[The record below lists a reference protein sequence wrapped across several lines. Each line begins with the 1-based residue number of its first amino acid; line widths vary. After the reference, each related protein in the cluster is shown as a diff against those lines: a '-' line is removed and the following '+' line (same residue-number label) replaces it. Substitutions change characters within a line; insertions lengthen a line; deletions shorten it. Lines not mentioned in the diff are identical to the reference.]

1 MFEKNLKFEQIINMS
16 QEAISNKNTE
26 KRESAKTFKFNLFD
40 PKFNANPYPTYHR
53 LRSEDPVHRYFVGGD
68 WIITRYADVKAVLKS
83 GCVSTDDRPKSIQE
97 RNKYLQDKEKNLN
110 TLAYTTSRFLFYMNP
125 PDHTRLRGLV
135 GKGFSPVV
143 VERMRPHIQEIVDEL
158 LEKVQHKGSMDIVA
172 DLASPL
178 SVNVISRL
186 LGIPKEAQQQL
197 HQWTNV
203 LSRILDP
210 LVSLEEYEAMNKA
223 TEEIQEYLRTL
234 IAEREKDP
242 QEDLISNLI
251 AAKEQNDRLSQKELL
266 AICTLLFGAGE
277 ETTGN
282 TIGNGM
288 LALLQHPHQMEQLKR
303 EPTMIQSAVEK
314 IIRYDSA
321 IQMLTRIATDNLEIG
336 NQTIKA
342 GEKIVL
348 CLGAANRDPAQFPE
362 PDQLNINREQNHHV
376 AFADSIHY
384 CLGAAL
390 ARLEAQIAI
399 NTLIQKFPNLKL
411 ASNQLKWKKSI
422 VLRGLKAL
430 PISF

>member
-1 MFEKNLKFEQIINMS
+1 MSKANTSNNKSEKVV
-16 QEAISNKNTE
+16 
-26 KRESAKTFKFNLFD
+26 SAQSLRFNLFD
-40 PKFNANPYPTYHR
+40 SKFNANPYPTYHR
-53 LRSEDPVHRYFVGGD
+53 LREEDPVHRYLIGGD
-68 WIITRYADVKAVLKS
+68 WIVTRYADVKAVLKS
-83 GCVSTDDRPKSIQE
+83 GCVRTDDRPKSIQE
-97 RNKYLQDKEKNLN
+97 RNKYLLHKEKNLDI
-110 TLAYTTSRFLFYMNP
+110 LAYTTSRFLFYMNP

-135 GKGFSPVV
+135 GKGFSSIV

-158 LEKVQHKGSMDIVA
+158 LDKVRHKGSMDIVA
-172 DLASPL
+172 ELASPL
-178 SVNVISRL
+178 SVSVISKL

-210 LVSLEEYEAMNKA
+210 LVSLKEYEAMNQA

-234 IAEREKDP
+234 IAEREKEP
-242 QEDLISNLI
+242 QEDFISNLI
-251 AAKEQNDRLSQKELL
+251 AAKDQSDRLSQKELL

-288 LALLQHPHQMEQLKR
+288 LALLQHPNQMEQLKR
-303 EPTMIQSAVEK
+303 EPTMIQSAVEEV
-314 IIRYDSA
+314 IRYDSA

-348 CLGAANRDPAQFPE
+348 CLGAANRDPAQFPN
-362 PDQLNINREQNHHV
+362 PDELNINREQNHHL
-376 AFADSIHY
+376 AFADGIHY

-390 ARLEAQIAI
+390 ARAESQVAI
-399 NTLIQKFPNLKL
+399 NTLIQTFPDLKL
-411 ASNQLKWKKSI
+411 ASNKLEWKKSI
-422 VLRGLKAL
+422 VIRGLKSL
-430 PISF
+430 SVSFTN

>member
-1 MFEKNLKFEQIINMS
+1 MKKEQSSPN
-16 QEAISNKNTE
+16 NNE
-26 KRESAKTFKFNLFD
+26 KRDLTKGVKFNLFD
-40 PKFNANPYPTYHR
+40 HKFNANPYPTYHR
-53 LRSEDPVHRYFVGGD
+53 LRNEDPVHKYFVGGD
-68 WIITRYADVKAVLKS
+68 WIVTRYADVKAVLKS
-83 GCVSTDDRPKSIQE
+83 GCVRTDDRPKSIQE
-97 RNKYLQDKEKNLN
+97 RNKYFLHKEKNLD

-125 PDHTRLRGLV
+125 PEHTRLRGLV
-135 GKGFSPVV
+135 GKGFSSVV

-158 LEKVQHKGSMDIVA
+158 LDKVRHKGSMDIVA
-172 DLASPL
+172 ELASPL
-178 SVNVISRL
+178 SVSVISKL

-210 LVSLEEYEAMNKA
+210 LVSLKEYEAMNQA

-242 QEDLISNLI
+242 QEDFISNLI
-251 AAKEQNDRLSQKELL
+251 AAKEESDRLSQKELL

-282 TIGNGM
+282 TIGNGI
-288 LALLQHPHQMEQLKR
+288 LALLQHPNQMEQLKR
-303 EPTMIQSAVEK
+303 EPTMIQSAVEEV
-314 IIRYDSA
+314 IRYDSA

-348 CLGAANRDPAQFPE
+348 CLGAANRDPAQFPN
-362 PDQLNINREQNHHV
+362 PDELNINREQNHHV

-390 ARLEAQIAI
+390 ARVETQVAI
-399 NTLIQKFPNLKL
+399 NTLIQTFPDLKL
-411 ASNQLKWKKSI
+411 ASNKLEWKKSI
-422 VLRGLKAL
+422 VIRGLKSL
-430 PISF
+430 SVSFTN

>member
-1 MFEKNLKFEQIINMS
+1 MSKANTSNNKSEKVV
-16 QEAISNKNTE
+16 
-26 KRESAKTFKFNLFD
+26 SAQSLRFNLFD
-40 PKFNANPYPTYHR
+40 SKFNVNPYPTYHR
-53 LRSEDPVHRYFVGGD
+53 LREEDPVHRYLIGGD
-68 WIITRYADVKAVLKS
+68 WILTRYADVKAVLKS
-83 GCVSTDDRPKSIQE
+83 GCVRTDDRPKSIQE
-97 RNKYLQDKEKNLN
+97 RNKYLLHKEKNLDI
-110 TLAYTTSRFLFYMNP
+110 LAYTTSRFLFYMNP

-135 GKGFSPVV
+135 GKGFSSIV

-158 LEKVQHKGSMDIVA
+158 LDKVRHKGSMDIVA
-172 DLASPL
+172 ELASPL
-178 SVNVISRL
+178 SVSVISKL

-210 LVSLEEYEAMNKA
+210 LVSLKEYEAMNQA

-234 IAEREKDP
+234 IAEREKEP
-242 QEDLISNLI
+242 QEDFISNLI
-251 AAKEQNDRLSQKELL
+251 AAKDQSDRLSQKELL

-288 LALLQHPHQMEQLKR
+288 LALLQHPNQMEQLKR
-303 EPTMIQSAVEK
+303 EPTMIQSAVEEV
-314 IIRYDSA
+314 IRYDSA

-348 CLGAANRDPAQFPE
+348 CLGAANRDPAQFPN
-362 PDQLNINREQNHHV
+362 PDELNINREQNHHL
-376 AFADSIHY
+376 AFADGIHY

-390 ARLEAQIAI
+390 ARVETQVAI
-399 NTLIQKFPNLKL
+399 NTLIQTFPDLKL
-411 ASNQLKWKKSI
+411 ASNKLEWKKSI
-422 VLRGLKAL
+422 VIRGLKSL
-430 PISF
+430 SVSFTN

>member
-1 MFEKNLKFEQIINMS
+1 MSKANTSNNKSEKVV
-16 QEAISNKNTE
+16 
-26 KRESAKTFKFNLFD
+26 SAQSLRFNLFD
-40 PKFNANPYPTYHR
+40 SKFNANPYPTYHR
-53 LRSEDPVHRYFVGGD
+53 LREEDPVHRYLIGGD
-68 WIITRYADVKAVLKS
+68 WIVTRYADVKAVLKS
-83 GCVSTDDRPKSIQE
+83 GCVRTDDRPKSIQE
-97 RNKYLQDKEKNLN
+97 RNKYLLHKEKNLDI
-110 TLAYTTSRFLFYMNP
+110 LAYTTSRFLFYMNP

-135 GKGFSPVV
+135 GKGFSSIV

-158 LEKVQHKGSMDIVA
+158 LDKVRHKGSMDIVA
-172 DLASPL
+172 ELASPL
-178 SVNVISRL
+178 SVSVISKL

-210 LVSLEEYEAMNKA
+210 LVSLKEYEAMNQA

-234 IAEREKDP
+234 IAEREKEP
-242 QEDLISNLI
+242 QEDFISNLI
-251 AAKEQNDRLSQKELL
+251 AAKDQSDRLSQKELL

-288 LALLQHPHQMEQLKR
+288 LALLQHPNQMEQLKR
-303 EPTMIQSAVEK
+303 EPTMIQSAVEEV
-314 IIRYDSA
+314 IRYDSA

-348 CLGAANRDPAQFPE
+348 CLGAANRDPAQFPN
-362 PDQLNINREQNHHV
+362 PDELNINREQNHHL
-376 AFADSIHY
+376 AFADGIHY

-390 ARLEAQIAI
+390 ARVETQIAI
-399 NTLIQKFPNLKL
+399 NTLIQTFPDLKL
-411 ASNQLKWKKSI
+411 ASNKLEWKKSI
-422 VLRGLKAL
+422 VIRGLKSL
-430 PISF
+430 SVSFTN

>member
-1 MFEKNLKFEQIINMS
+1 M
-16 QEAISNKNTE
+16 
-26 KRESAKTFKFNLFD
+26 KRETQQKESNSIFLTISL
-40 PKFNANPYPTYHR
+40 TLILIQLTHR
-53 LRSEDPVHRYFVGGD
+53 LRNEEPVHRYFVGGD
-68 WIITRYADVKAVLKS
+68 WILTRYADVKAVLKS
-83 GCVSTDDRPKSIQE
+83 GCVRTDDRPKSIQE
-97 RNKYLQDKEKNLN
+97 RNKYFLHKENNLD

-135 GKGFSPVV
+135 GKGFSSVV

-158 LEKVQHKGSMDIVA
+158 LDKVRHKGSMDIVA
-172 DLASPL
+172 ELASPL
-178 SVNVISRL
+178 SVSVISKL

-210 LVSLEEYEAMNKA
+210 LVSLKEYEAMNQA

-234 IAEREKDP
+234 IASREKEP

-251 AAKEQNDRLSQKELL
+251 AAKDQTDRLSQKELL

-288 LALLQHPHQMEQLKR
+288 LALLQHPNQMEQLKR
-303 EPTMIQSAVEK
+303 EPTMIQSAVEEV
-314 IIRYDSA
+314 IRYDSA
-321 IQMLTRIATDNLEIG
+321 IQMLTRIATDNIEIG

-348 CLGAANRDPAQFPE
+348 CLGAANRDPAQLPN
-362 PDQLNINREQNHHV
+362 PDELNINREQNHHL
-376 AFADSIHY
+376 AFADGIHY

-390 ARLEAQIAI
+390 ARVETQIAI
-399 NTLIQKFPNLKL
+399 NTLIQEFPDLKL
-411 ASNQLKWKKSI
+411 ASNKLEWKKSI
-422 VLRGLKAL
+422 VIRGLKSL
-430 PISF
+430 SVSFTN

>member
-1 MFEKNLKFEQIINMS
+1 MSTANTSNNKSEKVV
-16 QEAISNKNTE
+16 
-26 KRESAKTFKFNLFD
+26 SAQSLRFNLFD
-40 PKFNANPYPTYHR
+40 SKFNANPYPTYHR
-53 LRSEDPVHRYFVGGD
+53 LREEDPVHRYLIGGD
-68 WIITRYADVKAVLKS
+68 WIVTRYADVKAVLKS
-83 GCVSTDDRPKSIQE
+83 GCVRTDDRPKSIQE
-97 RNKYLQDKEKNLN
+97 RNKYFLHKEKNLD

-125 PDHTRLRGLV
+125 PEHTRLRGLV
-135 GKGFSPVV
+135 GKGFSSVV

-158 LEKVQHKGSMDIVA
+158 LDKVRHKGSMDIVA
-172 DLASPL
+172 ELASPL
-178 SVNVISRL
+178 SVSVISKL

-210 LVSLEEYEAMNKA
+210 LVSLKEYEAMNQA

-242 QEDLISNLI
+242 QEDFISNLI
-251 AAKEQNDRLSQKELL
+251 AAKDQSDRLSQKELL

-288 LALLQHPHQMEQLKR
+288 LALLQHPNQMEQLKR
-303 EPTMIQSAVEK
+303 EPTMIQSAVEEV
-314 IIRYDSA
+314 IRYDSA

-348 CLGAANRDPAQFPE
+348 CLGAANRDPAQFPN
-362 PDQLNINREQNHHV
+362 PDELNINREQNHHL
-376 AFADSIHY
+376 AFADGIHY

-390 ARLEAQIAI
+390 ARVETQIAI
-399 NTLIQKFPNLKL
+399 NTLIQTFPDLKL
-411 ASNQLKWKKSI
+411 ASNKLEWKKSI
-422 VLRGLKAL
+422 VIRGLKSL
-430 PISF
+430 SVNFTN

>member
-1 MFEKNLKFEQIINMS
+1 MFEKKCMNPEV
-16 QEAISNKNTE
+16 ISTQNTD
-26 KRESAKTFKFNLFD
+26 KRELAKAFKFNLFD

-68 WIITRYADVKAVLKS
+68 WIVTRYADVKAVLKS
-83 GCVSTDDRPKSIQE
+83 GCVRTDDRPKSIQE
-97 RNKYLQDKEKNLN
+97 RNKYLQDKGKNLN

-125 PDHTRLRGLV
+125 PDHTRLRALV
-135 GKGFSPVV
+135 SKSFSPVV
-143 VERMRPHIQEIVDEL
+143 VERMRPRIQEIVHEL
-158 LEKVQHKGSMDIVA
+158 LDKVRHQGSMDIVA

-178 SVNVISRL
+178 SVSVISRL

-210 LVSLEEYEAMNKA
+210 LVSLEEYAAMNKA
-223 TEEIQEYLRTL
+223 TKEIQEYLSTL

-251 AAKEQNDRLSQKELL
+251 TAKEQNDRLSQNEIL

-288 LALLQHPHQMEQLKR
+288 LALLQHPNQMEKLKR
-303 EPTMIQSAVEK
+303 EPTLIPSAVEEV
-314 IIRYDSA
+314 IRYDSA

-348 CLGAANRDPAQFPE
+348 CLGAANRDPAQFSE
-362 PDQLNINREQNHHV
+362 PDELNINREQNQHV

-390 ARLEAQIAI
+390 ARVETQIAI
-399 NTLIQKFPNLKL
+399 NTLVQKFPDLKL
-411 ASNQLKWKKSI
+411 KSNKLEWKKSI
-422 VLRGLKAL
+422 VIRGLNAL
-430 PISF
+430 PISFTC

>member
-1 MFEKNLKFEQIINMS
+1 MSKANTSNNKSEKVV
-16 QEAISNKNTE
+16 
-26 KRESAKTFKFNLFD
+26 SAQSLRFNLFD
-40 PKFNANPYPTYHR
+40 SKFNVNPYPTYHR
-53 LRSEDPVHRYFVGGD
+53 LREEDPVHRYLIGGD
-68 WIITRYADVKAVLKS
+68 WILTRYADVKAVLKS
-83 GCVSTDDRPKSIQE
+83 GCVRTDDRPKSIQE
-97 RNKYLQDKEKNLN
+97 RNKYLLHKEKNLDI
-110 TLAYTTSRFLFYMNP
+110 LAYTTSRFLFYMNP

-135 GKGFSPVV
+135 GKGFSSIV

-158 LEKVQHKGSMDIVA
+158 LDKVRHKGSMDIVA
-172 DLASPL
+172 ELASPL
-178 SVNVISRL
+178 SVSVISKL

-210 LVSLEEYEAMNKA
+210 LVSLKEYEAMNQA

-242 QEDLISNLI
+242 QEDFISNLI
-251 AAKEQNDRLSQKELL
+251 AAKEESDRLSQKELL

-288 LALLQHPHQMEQLKR
+288 LALLQHPNQMEQLKR
-303 EPTMIQSAVEK
+303 EPTMIQSAVEEV
-314 IIRYDSA
+314 IRYDSA

-348 CLGAANRDPAQFPE
+348 CLGAANRDPAQFPN
-362 PDQLNINREQNHHV
+362 PDELNINREQNHHL
-376 AFADSIHY
+376 AFADGIHY

-390 ARLEAQIAI
+390 ARVETQVAI
-399 NTLIQKFPNLKL
+399 NTLIQTFPDLKL
-411 ASNQLKWKKSI
+411 ASNKLEWKKSI
-422 VLRGLKAL
+422 VIRGLKSL
-430 PISF
+430 SVSFTN

>member
-1 MFEKNLKFEQIINMS
+1 MNK
-16 QEAISNKNTE
+16 EALSTTNT
-26 KRESAKTFKFNLFD
+26 KKIESAKAFKFNLFD

-53 LRSEDPVHRYFVGGD
+53 LRESEPVHRYFVGGD
-68 WIITRYADVKAVLKS
+68 WIVTRYADVKAVLKS
-83 GCVSTDDRPKSIQE
+83 GCVRTDDRPKSIQE

-125 PDHTRLRGLV
+125 PDHTRLRALV

-158 LEKVQHKGSMDIVA
+158 LDKVRHKGSMDIVA

-178 SVNVISRL
+178 SVSVISRL

-234 IAEREKDP
+234 IAEREKTP

-251 AAKEQNDRLSQKELL
+251 AAKEQNDRLSQKEIL
-266 AICTLLFGAGE
+266 AVCTLLFGAGE

-288 LALLQHPHQMEQLKR
+288 LALLQHPNQMELLKR
-303 EPTMIQSAVEK
+303 EPTMIQSAVEE

-362 PDQLNINREQNHHV
+362 PDQLNINRNPNHHV

-390 ARLEAQIAI
+390 ARVEAQIAI
-399 NTLIQKFPNLKL
+399 NTLIQQFPDLKL
-411 ASNQLKWKKSI
+411 ASNQMEWRHSI

>member
-1 MFEKNLKFEQIINMS
+1 MSTKNSGN
-16 QEAISNKNTE
+16 
-26 KRESAKTFKFNLFD
+26 RELAKTLKFNLFD
-40 PKFNANPYPTYHR
+40 PKFNANPYPTYHQ

-68 WIITRYADVKAVLKS
+68 WIVTRYADVKAVLKS
-83 GCVSTDDRPKSIQE
+83 GCVRTDDRPKSIHE
-97 RNKYLQDKEKNLN
+97 RNKYLQKKGKNLN

-125 PDHTRLRGLV
+125 PDHTRLRALV

-143 VERMRPHIQEIVDEL
+143 VERMRPRIQEIVDEL
-158 LEKVQHKGSMDIVA
+158 LDKVRHQESMDIVA

-197 HQWTNV
+197 HQWTDV

-242 QEDLISNLI
+242 QKDLISHLI
-251 AAKEQNDRLSQKELL
+251 AAKEQNDRLSQNEIL

-282 TIGNGM
+282 TIGNGI
-288 LALLQHPHQMEQLKR
+288 LALLQHPNQMEQLKR
-303 EPTMIQSAVEK
+303 EPTMIQNAVEE

-362 PDQLNINREQNHHV
+362 PDELNINREPNHHV

-390 ARLEAQIAI
+390 ARVESQIAI
-399 NTLIQKFPNLKL
+399 NTLIQQFPNLKL
-411 ASNQLKWKKSI
+411 ASDQLEWRKSI
-422 VLRGLKAL
+422 VIRGLKTL
-430 PISF
+430 PVSFIK

>member
-1 MFEKNLKFEQIINMS
+1 MS
-16 QEAISNKNTE
+16 QEAINTKNNE
-26 KRESAKTFKFNLFD
+26 KRKSAKALKFYLFD

-53 LRSEDPVHRYFVGGD
+53 LRESDPVHKYFVGGD
-68 WIITRYADVKAVLKS
+68 WILTRYADVKAVLKS
-83 GCVSTDDRPKSIQE
+83 GRVRTDDRPKSIQE

-110 TLAYTTSRFLFYMNP
+110 TLAFTTSRFLFYMNP
-125 PDHTRLRGLV
+125 PDHTRLRALV

-143 VERMRPHIQEIVDEL
+143 VERLRPHIQEIVDEL
-158 LEKVQHKGSMDIVA
+158 LDKVRHKGSMDIVA

-178 SVNVISRL
+178 SITVISKL

-197 HQWTNV
+197 HQWINV

-210 LVSLEEYEAMNKA
+210 LVSLQEYEAMNKA

-234 IAEREKDP
+234 IAEREKNP
-242 QEDLISNLI
+242 QADLISNLI
-251 AAKEQNDRLSQKELL
+251 AAKEQNDRLSQKEIL
-266 AICTLLFGAGE
+266 AVCTLLFAAGE

-288 LALLQHPHQMEQLKR
+288 LALLQHPHQIEQLKR
-303 EPTMIQSAVEK
+303 EPTKIQSAVEE

-336 NQTIKA
+336 NRTIKA

-362 PDQLNINREQNHHV
+362 PDELNINREQNQHV

-390 ARLEAQIAI
+390 ARVEAQIAI
-399 NTLIQKFPNLKL
+399 NTLIQQFPDLKL
-411 ASNQLKWKKSI
+411 ASNKLEWKKSI
-422 VLRGLKAL
+422 VIRGLKAL
-430 PISF
+430 PITFTK

>member
-1 MFEKNLKFEQIINMS
+1 MSKANTSNNKSEKVV
-16 QEAISNKNTE
+16 
-26 KRESAKTFKFNLFD
+26 SAQSLRFNLFD
-40 PKFNANPYPTYHR
+40 SKFNANPYPTYHR
-53 LRSEDPVHRYFVGGD
+53 LREEDPVHRYLIGGD
-68 WIITRYADVKAVLKS
+68 WIVTRYADVKAVLKS
-83 GCVSTDDRPKSIQE
+83 GCVRTDDRPKSIQE
-97 RNKYLQDKEKNLN
+97 RKKYLLHKEKNLDI
-110 TLAYTTSRFLFYMNP
+110 LAYTTSRFLFYMNP

-135 GKGFSPVV
+135 GKGFSSIV

-158 LEKVQHKGSMDIVA
+158 LDKVRQKGSMDIVA
-172 DLASPL
+172 ELASPL
-178 SVNVISRL
+178 SVSVISKL

-210 LVSLEEYEAMNKA
+210 LVSLKEYEAMNQA

-234 IAEREKDP
+234 IAEREKEP
-242 QEDLISNLI
+242 QEDFISNLI
-251 AAKEQNDRLSQKELL
+251 AAKDQSDRLSQKELL

-288 LALLQHPHQMEQLKR
+288 LALLQHPNQMEQLKR
-303 EPTMIQSAVEK
+303 EPTMIQSAVEEV
-314 IIRYDSA
+314 IRYDSA

-348 CLGAANRDPAQFPE
+348 CLGAANRDPAQFPN
-362 PDQLNINREQNHHV
+362 PDELNINREQNHHL
-376 AFADSIHY
+376 AFADGIHY

-390 ARLEAQIAI
+390 ARVETQIAI
-399 NTLIQKFPNLKL
+399 NTLIQTFPDLKL
-411 ASNQLKWKKSI
+411 ASNKLEWKKSI
-422 VLRGLKAL
+422 VIRGLKSL
-430 PISF
+430 SVSFTN

>member
-1 MFEKNLKFEQIINMS
+1 MKKEPTTPN
-16 QEAISNKNTE
+16 NTE
-26 KRESAKTFKFNLFD
+26 EIDSIRRAKFNIFD

-53 LRSEDPVHRYFVGGD
+53 LRNEDPVHRYFVGGD
-68 WIITRYADVKAVLKS
+68 WIVTRYADVKAVLKS
-83 GCVSTDDRPKSIQE
+83 GFVRTDDRPKSIQE
-97 RNKYLQDKEKNLN
+97 RNKYFLHKENNLD

-125 PDHTRLRGLV
+125 PDHTRLRALV
-135 GKGFSPVV
+135 VKGFSSVV

-158 LEKVQHKGSMDIVA
+158 LNKVRHKGSMDIVA
-172 DLASPL
+172 ELASPL
-178 SVNVISRL
+178 SVSVISKL

-210 LVSLEEYEAMNKA
+210 LVSLKEYEAMNQA

-234 IAEREKDP
+234 IADREKDP

-251 AAKEQNDRLSQKELL
+251 AAKEESDRLSQKELL

-288 LALLQHPHQMEQLKR
+288 LALLQHPNQMEQLKR
-303 EPTMIQSAVEK
+303 EPTMIQSAVEEV
-314 IIRYDSA
+314 IRYDSA
-321 IQMLTRIATDNLEIG
+321 IQMLTRIATDNIEIG

-348 CLGAANRDPAQFPE
+348 CLGAANRDPAQFPN
-362 PDQLNINREQNHHV
+362 PDELNINREQNQHV

-384 CLGAAL
+384 CLGATL
-390 ARLEAQIAI
+390 ARLETQIAI
-399 NTLIQKFPNLKL
+399 NTLIQTFPNLKL
-411 ASNQLKWKKSI
+411 ASNKQEWKKSI
-422 VLRGLKAL
+422 VIRGLKSL
-430 PISF
+430 SVSFTN

>member
-1 MFEKNLKFEQIINMS
+1 MNK
-16 QEAISNKNTE
+16 EAISTTNTE
-26 KRESAKTFKFNLFD
+26 KLESAKAFKFNLFD

-53 LRSEDPVHRYFVGGD
+53 LREEDPVHRYFVGGD
-68 WIITRYADVKAVLKS
+68 WILTRYADVKAVLKS
-83 GCVSTDDRPKSIQE
+83 GCVRTDDRPKSIQE

-110 TLAYTTSRFLFYMNP
+110 SLAYTTSRFLFYMNP
-125 PDHTRLRGLV
+125 PDHTRLRALV

-143 VERMRPHIQEIVDEL
+143 VERMRPRIQEIVDEL
-158 LEKVQHKGSMDIVA
+158 LDKVRHKGSMDIVA

-178 SVNVISRL
+178 SVTVISKL

-197 HQWTNV
+197 HQWVNV

-210 LVSLEEYEAMNKA
+210 LVSLQEYEAMNKA

-242 QEDLISNLI
+242 QADLISNLI
-251 AAKEQNDRLSQKELL
+251 AAKEQNDTLSQKELL
-266 AICTLLFGAGE
+266 AICTLLFAAGE

-288 LALLQHPHQMEQLKR
+288 LALLQHPNQMEQLKR
-303 EPTMIQSAVEK
+303 EPTKIQSAVEE

-336 NQTIKA
+336 NRTIKA

-348 CLGAANRDPAQFPE
+348 CLGAANRDPAQFSE
-362 PDQLNINREQNHHV
+362 PDEFNINREPNQHV
-376 AFADSIHY
+376 AFADGIHY

-390 ARLEAQIAI
+390 ARVEAQIAI
-399 NTLIQKFPNLKL
+399 NTLIQKFSDLQLTSNKL
-411 ASNQLKWKKSI
+411 EWKKSI
-422 VLRGLKAL
+422 VIRGLKAL
-430 PISF
+430 PIIFTK

>member
-1 MFEKNLKFEQIINMS
+1 MKKEPTTPN
-16 QEAISNKNTE
+16 NTE
-26 KRESAKTFKFNLFD
+26 EIDSTRRVKFNLFD

-53 LRSEDPVHRYFVGGD
+53 LRNEDPVHRYFVGGD
-68 WIITRYADVKAVLKS
+68 WIVTRYADVKAVLKS
-83 GCVSTDDRPKSIQE
+83 GCVRTDDRPKSIQE
-97 RNKYLQDKEKNLN
+97 RNKYFLHQENNLD

-135 GKGFSPVV
+135 GKGFSSVV

-158 LEKVQHKGSMDIVA
+158 LDKVRHKGSMDIVA
-172 DLASPL
+172 ELASPL
-178 SVNVISRL
+178 SVSVISKL

-210 LVSLEEYEAMNKA
+210 LVSLKEYEAMNQA

-242 QEDLISNLI
+242 QEDFISNLI
-251 AAKEQNDRLSQKELL
+251 AAKDQSDRLSQKELL

-282 TIGNGM
+282 TIGNGI
-288 LALLQHPHQMEQLKR
+288 LALLQHPNQMEQLKR
-303 EPTMIQSAVEK
+303 EPTMIQSAVEEV
-314 IIRYDSA
+314 IRYDSA

-348 CLGAANRDPAQFPE
+348 CLGAANRDPAQFPN
-362 PDQLNINREQNHHV
+362 PDELNINREQNHHL
-376 AFADSIHY
+376 AFADGIHY

-390 ARLEAQIAI
+390 ARVETQVAI
-399 NTLIQKFPNLKL
+399 NTLIQRFPDLRL
-411 ASNQLKWKKSI
+411 ASNKQEWKKSI
-422 VLRGLKAL
+422 VIRGLKSL
-430 PISF
+430 SVSFTN

>member
-1 MFEKNLKFEQIINMS
+1 MSKANTSNNKSEKVV
-16 QEAISNKNTE
+16 
-26 KRESAKTFKFNLFD
+26 SAQSLRFNLFD
-40 PKFNANPYPTYHR
+40 SKFNANPYPTYHR
-53 LRSEDPVHRYFVGGD
+53 LREEDPVHRYLIGGD
-68 WIITRYADVKAVLKS
+68 WIVTRYADVKAVLKS
-83 GCVSTDDRPKSIQE
+83 GCVRTDDRPKSIQE
-97 RNKYLQDKEKNLN
+97 RNKYLLHKEKNLDI
-110 TLAYTTSRFLFYMNP
+110 LAYTTSRFLFYMNP

-135 GKGFSPVV
+135 GKGFSSIV

-158 LEKVQHKGSMDIVA
+158 LDKVRHKGSMDIVA
-172 DLASPL
+172 ELASPL
-178 SVNVISRL
+178 SVSVISKL

-210 LVSLEEYEAMNKA
+210 LVSLKEYEAMNQA

-234 IAEREKDP
+234 IAEREKEP
-242 QEDLISNLI
+242 QEDFISNLI
-251 AAKEQNDRLSQKELL
+251 AAKDQSDRLSQKELL

-288 LALLQHPHQMEQLKR
+288 LALLQHPNQMEQLKR
-303 EPTMIQSAVEK
+303 EPTMIQSAVEEV
-314 IIRYDSA
+314 IRYDSA

-348 CLGAANRDPAQFPE
+348 CLGAANRDPAQFQN
-362 PDQLNINREQNHHV
+362 PDELNINREQNHHL
-376 AFADSIHY
+376 AFADGIHY

-390 ARLEAQIAI
+390 ARVETQIAI
-399 NTLIQKFPNLKL
+399 NTLIQTFPDLKL
-411 ASNQLKWKKSI
+411 ASNKLEWKKSI
-422 VLRGLKAL
+422 VIRGLKSL
-430 PISF
+430 SVSFTN

>member
-1 MFEKNLKFEQIINMS
+1 MNK
-16 QEAISNKNTE
+16 EALSTTNT
-26 KRESAKTFKFNLFD
+26 KKIESAKAFKFNLFD

-53 LRSEDPVHRYFVGGD
+53 LREEDPVHRYFVGGD
-68 WIITRYADVKAVLKS
+68 WIVTRYADVKAVLKS
-83 GCVSTDDRPKSIQE
+83 GCVRTDDRPKSIQE
-97 RNKYLQDKEKNLN
+97 RNKYLQDKQKNLN

-125 PDHTRLRGLV
+125 PDHTRLRALV

-158 LEKVQHKGSMDIVA
+158 LDKVRHKGSMDIVA

-178 SVNVISRL
+178 SVSVISRL

-210 LVSLEEYEAMNKA
+210 LVSLEEYQAMNKA

-234 IAEREKDP
+234 IAEREKTP

-251 AAKEQNDRLSQKELL
+251 AAKEQNDRLSQKEIL
-266 AICTLLFGAGE
+266 AVCTLLFGAGE

-288 LALLQHPHQMEQLKR
+288 LALLQHPNQMEQLKR
-303 EPTMIQSAVEK
+303 EPTMIQSAVEE

-348 CLGAANRDPAQFPE
+348 CLGAANRDPEQFPE
-362 PDQLNINREQNHHV
+362 PDRLNINRNQNHHV

-390 ARLEAQIAI
+390 ARVEAQIAI
-399 NTLIQKFPNLKL
+399 NTLIQQLPDLKL
-411 ASNQLKWKKSI
+411 ASNQLEWRPSI

-430 PISF
+430 PVSCKN

>member
-1 MFEKNLKFEQIINMS
+1 LI
-16 QEAISNKNTE
+16 
-26 KRESAKTFKFNLFD
+26 
-40 PKFNANPYPTYHR
+40 
-53 LRSEDPVHRYFVGGD
+53 GGD
-68 WIITRYADVKAVLKS
+68 WIVTRYADVKAVLKS
-83 GCVSTDDRPKSIQE
+83 GCVRTDDRPKSIQE
-97 RNKYLQDKEKNLN
+97 RNKYLLHKEKNLDI
-110 TLAYTTSRFLFYMNP
+110 LAYTTSRFLFYMNP

-135 GKGFSPVV
+135 GKGFSSIV

-158 LEKVQHKGSMDIVA
+158 LDKVRHKGSMDIVA
-172 DLASPL
+172 ELASPL
-178 SVNVISRL
+178 SVSVISKL

-210 LVSLEEYEAMNKA
+210 LVSLKEYEAMNQA

-234 IAEREKDP
+234 IAEREKEP
-242 QEDLISNLI
+242 QEDFISNLI
-251 AAKEQNDRLSQKELL
+251 AAKDQSDRLSQKELL

-288 LALLQHPHQMEQLKR
+288 LALLQHPNQMEQLKR
-303 EPTMIQSAVEK
+303 EPTMIQSAVEEV
-314 IIRYDSA
+314 IRYDSA

-348 CLGAANRDPAQFPE
+348 CLGAANRDPAQFPN
-362 PDQLNINREQNHHV
+362 PDELNINREQNHHL
-376 AFADSIHY
+376 AFADGIHY

-390 ARLEAQIAI
+390 ARVETQIAI
-399 NTLIQKFPNLKL
+399 NTLIQTFPDLKL
-411 ASNQLKWKKSI
+411 ASNKLEWKKSI
-422 VLRGLKAL
+422 VIRGLKSL
-430 PISF
+430 SVSFTN

>member
-1 MFEKNLKFEQIINMS
+1 MNK
-16 QEAISNKNTE
+16 EAISTTTSE
-26 KRESAKTFKFNLFD
+26 KVESAKAFKFNLFD

-53 LRSEDPVHRYFVGGD
+53 LRESDPVHRYFVGGD
-68 WIITRYADVKAVLKS
+68 WIVTRYADVKAVLKS
-83 GCVSTDDRPKSIQE
+83 GRVRTDDRPKSIQE
-97 RNKYLQDKEKNLN
+97 RNKYLKDKEKNLN

-135 GKGFSPVV
+135 GKAFSPVV

-158 LEKVQHKGSMDIVA
+158 LDKVRHKGSMDIVA

-178 SVNVISRL
+178 SVSVISML

-210 LVSLEEYEAMNKA
+210 LVSLEEYQAMNKA
-223 TEEIQEYLRTL
+223 TKEIQEYLRTL

-251 AAKEQNDRLSQKELL
+251 AAQEQNDRLSQKDIL

-282 TIGNGM
+282 TIGNGI
-288 LALLQHPHQMEQLKR
+288 LALLQHPNQIEQLKT
-303 EPTMIQSAVEK
+303 EPTKIQSAVEE

-321 IQMLTRIATDNLEIG
+321 IQMLTRIAIDNLEVG
-336 NQTIKA
+336 NRTIKA

-362 PDQLNINREQNHHV
+362 PDELNINRGQNQHV
-376 AFADSIHY
+376 AFADGIHY

-390 ARLEAQIAI
+390 ARVEAQIAI
-399 NTLIQKFPNLKL
+399 NTLIQQFPDIKL
-411 ASNQLKWKKSI
+411 ASNKIEWKKSI
-422 VLRGLKAL
+422 VIRGLKAL
-430 PISF
+430 PVSFTC

>member
-1 MFEKNLKFEQIINMS
+1 MSKANTSNNKSEKVV
-16 QEAISNKNTE
+16 
-26 KRESAKTFKFNLFD
+26 SAQSLRFNLFD
-40 PKFNANPYPTYHR
+40 SKFNANPYPTYHR
-53 LRSEDPVHRYFVGGD
+53 LREEDPVHRYLIGGD
-68 WIITRYADVKAVLKS
+68 WIVTRYADVKAVLKS
-83 GCVSTDDRPKSIQE
+83 GCVRTDDRPKSIQE
-97 RNKYLQDKEKNLN
+97 RNKYLLHKEKNLDI
-110 TLAYTTSRFLFYMNP
+110 LAYTTSRFLFYMNP

-135 GKGFSPVV
+135 GKGFSSIV

-158 LEKVQHKGSMDIVA
+158 LDKVRHKGSMDIVA
-172 DLASPL
+172 ELASPL
-178 SVNVISRL
+178 SVSVISKL

-210 LVSLEEYEAMNKA
+210 LVSLKEYEAMNQA

-234 IAEREKDP
+234 IAEREKEP
-242 QEDLISNLI
+242 QEDFISNLI
-251 AAKEQNDRLSQKELL
+251 AAKDQSDRLSQKDLL

-288 LALLQHPHQMEQLKR
+288 LALLQHPNQMEQLKR
-303 EPTMIQSAVEK
+303 EPTMIQSAVEEV
-314 IIRYDSA
+314 IRYDSA

-348 CLGAANRDPAQFPE
+348 CLGAANRDPAQFPN
-362 PDQLNINREQNHHV
+362 PDELNINREQNHHL
-376 AFADSIHY
+376 AFADGIHY

-390 ARLEAQIAI
+390 ARVETQIAI
-399 NTLIQKFPNLKL
+399 NTLIQRFPDLKL
-411 ASNQLKWKKSI
+411 ASNNLDWKKCI
-422 VLRGLKAL
+422 VIRGLKSL
-430 PISF
+430 SVSFTN

>member
-1 MFEKNLKFEQIINMS
+1 MDR
-16 QEAISNKNTE
+16 EAIYLKKNAS
-26 KRESAKTFKFNLFD
+26 RGSAKAFNFFD
-40 PKFNANPYPTYHR
+40 PRFNANPYPTYHR

-68 WIITRYADVKAVLKS
+68 WIVTRYADVKAVLKS
-83 GCVSTDDRPKSIQE
+83 VCVRTDDRPKSIQE
-97 RNKYLQDKEKNLN
+97 RNKYLQEQGNNLN

-125 PDHTRLRGLV
+125 PDHTRLRVLV
-135 GKGFSPVV
+135 SKGFSPVV
-143 VERMRPHIQEIVDEL
+143 VERMRPHIQAIVDEL
-158 LEKVQHKGSMDIVA
+158 LDKVRHQGSMDIVN

-210 LVSLEEYEAMNKA
+210 LVSLKEYEAMNKA
-223 TEEIQEYLRTL
+223 TEEIQEYLATL
-234 IAEREKDP
+234 ISEREKNP
-242 QEDLISNLI
+242 QEDLISNLL
-251 AAKEQNDRLSQKELL
+251 AAKEQNDRLSSKEIL
-266 AICTLLFGAGE
+266 AICTILFGAGE

-288 LALLQHPHQMEQLKR
+288 LALLQHPNQMKQLKM
-303 EPTMIQSAVEK
+303 EPLLIQSAVEE

-342 GEKIVL
+342 NEKIVL
-348 CLGAANRDPAQFPE
+348 CLGAANRDPAQFSN
-362 PDQLNINREQNHHV
+362 PDQLNINREPNQHV
-376 AFADSIHY
+376 AFADGIHY

-390 ARLEAQIAI
+390 ARAEAQIAI
-399 NTLIQKFPNLKL
+399 NTLLQQLPGLKL
-411 ASNQLKWKKSI
+411 VSNQLEWKKSI
-422 VLRGLKAL
+422 VIRGLKAL
-430 PISF
+430 PVTFTK